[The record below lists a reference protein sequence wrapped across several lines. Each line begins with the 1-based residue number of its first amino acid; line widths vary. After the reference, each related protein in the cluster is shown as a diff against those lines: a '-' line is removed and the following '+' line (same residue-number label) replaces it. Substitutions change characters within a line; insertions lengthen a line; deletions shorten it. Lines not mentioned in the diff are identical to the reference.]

1 MNMILKY
8 VTINDHDVDDD
19 GNNNDDDEDDYEAV
33 EVLPHSHQ
41 LL

>member
-8 VTINDHDVDDD
+8 VTKNDHDDDDD
-19 GNNNDDDEDDYEAV
+19 GDNNDDDEDDYEAV
-33 EVLPHSHQ
+33 EASSHQ